1 MSKHMNSLACAMNKK
16 PRVMEMSSLC
26 IHCGDLTFVKDKTE
40 KTGT

>member
-16 PRVMEMSSLC
+16 PWVMEMSSLC
-26 IHCGDLTFVKDKTE
+26 IHFGDLTFVKDKTE